1 MARRSLNGPAQS
13 AHTLA
18 RSMPEPFHLR
28 PTADAAP
35 RVLLP
40 GDPGRALALAQVVL
54 GDDRRMFNHARGLWG
69 YSGTGLDGA
78 PLRIQATGMGGPS
91 AAIVLEELAQL
102 GVRSAIRVGTARAL
116 TDDLAPGDL
125 LAVA

>member
-1 MARRSLNGPAQS
+1 MTAA
-13 AHTLA
+13 
-18 RSMPEPFHLR
+18 PFHLR
-28 PTADAAP
+28 PVAPVAP
-35 RVLLP
+35 RALLP

-78 PLRIQATGMGGPS
+78 PLMIQATGMGGPS
-91 AAIVLEELAQL
+91 AALVLEELAKL

-116 TDDLAPGDL
+116 VDDLAP
-125 LAVA
+125 A